1 MVQSGWLYS
10 VNVIV
15 PVGLKPPV
23 RVAVSVTVVLPTGP
37 PRQYTNEP
45 AAGPL
50 TITVF
55 PGAHGVGSVYEDDG
69 ESFDFRNG
77 EFMRI
82 EMQWEDTARKLGIR
96 LASGA
101 RMLSAN
107 PRTFSIKVI
116 DSNQARM
123 VTFKGDPLSVAL

>member
-1 MVQSGWLYS
+1 MRAG
-10 VNVIV
+10 
-15 PVGLKPPV
+15 
-23 RVAVSVTVVLPTGP
+23 AVLPTGP

-82 EMQWEDTARKLGIR
+82 EMQWEDTARTLGVR

-107 PRTFSIKVI
+107 PIVLSIKAV
-116 DSNQARM
+116 DSNQTK
-123 VTFKGDPLSVAL
+123 VVIFKGDPLSVAL

>member
-1 MVQSGWLYS
+1 LPIY
-10 VNVIV
+10 
-15 PVGLKPPV
+15 V
-23 RVAVSVTVVLPTGP
+23 RAGAVLPTGP

-107 PRTFSIKVI
+107 PKTFSIKVI